1 MAKRIIQSPGVE
13 INEID
18 LSLRLPTPAGTT
30 VYTTGFADQGPTDEV
45 IGISSLSEFEN
56 IYGKPKSA
64 AERYFYHTVKA
75 TLNSQARLLVNRLPY
90 GAGNG
95 QGFGSSV
102 SVLAY
107 PVVPIQQGTL
117 SGASTTFSTTGSA
130 GMTYLVGKPTQFNI
144 TTDQHLKLMNGEVF
158 SWSNTPETTFSALS
172 DLGGAGILVINKGQ
186 TVIDGKFNGYY
197 VGLADNTNINPADNF
212 DAIRSVYTV
221 TQSAGSTGLTS
232 FVNIPA
238 SRFDFALSATPVGG
252 DNYKNDSISQIM
264 EEKITGYDTSTR
276 AFDDTLNFGLFKIR
290 QSIFTDDANKLGT
303 ILEEGYNGSI
313 GYGRQTMDPRG
324 GEAVNFFL
332 ENVESNSRNA
342 EILVNPNIS
351 NQFTGIQLNDDGTP
365 KNKVRVISQQLENF
379 LATTPLLSSEVTTS
393 TTVFSTVTS
402 LGLSGETITETVSSI
417 ETTTSIVTSFDTSLS
432 SRAYTIAGCT
442 YEQLAAA
449 RSSVNYAD
457 ALFPLG
463 AYGEAKL
470 NEKSIGN
477 VPEKLQRAIER
488 VRNADIFDIDII
500 AEGGLGTIWTYVD
513 TSGSDYFDDTKTTVA
528 IEALRTTSELVNT
541 QARDAYNAIF
551 TKYATFA
558 GPIKDGGRGDM
569 IFIADPIR
577 QILVAG
583 KDSKIINNPEKNFSR
598 DIYWALRHQ
607 FYYGNT
613 SYATAYANYLKVY
626 DDYSGLYIYA
636 PSSGFAAAKM
646 VSTDSLVGPWGAP
659 AGLNRG
665 LVGDAIDV
673 AFSPN
678 QRQRDDLYTVS
689 LNPITTFP
697 DQGIVIFGQKTLQKK
712 PSAFD
717 RINVRRNFLYLEK
730 ATKSVMKYFIFENNT
745 LFTRSQII
753 NTLSPFFERVKAE
766 DGLYDYLIVCDERN
780 NTAEVIDNNELIVDI
795 YLKPV
800 RTAEF
805 IRVNF
810 YATRTDASFTELIG

>member
-18 LSLRLPTPAGTT
+18 LSLRLPSPAGTT

-45 IGISSLSEFEN
+45 ISISSLTEFED

-64 AERYFYHTVKA
+64 AERYFFHTVKA
-75 TLNSQARLLVNRLPY
+75 ILNSQSKLLVNRLPY
-90 GAGNG
+90 GDEKG

-107 PVVPIQQGTL
+107 PVIPVTQGT
-117 SGASTTFSTTGSA
+117 STIPSPSATSTSFSASTSA
-130 GMTYLVGKPTQFNI
+130 GMTYLVGRPTQFNI
-144 TTDQHLKLMNGEVF
+144 TTDQHLKLMNGELF
-158 SWSNTPETTFSALS
+158 DWADGNTLTTNFYDASGNLSSTTVNYAALNALSAL
-172 DLGGAGILVINKGQ
+172 GNAGMLVINKGQ

-197 VGLADNTNINPADNF
+197 VGLADNTNINPSNDYN
-212 DAIRSVYTV
+212 AIGSVYTV
-221 TQSAGSTGLTS
+221 TQSAGSVGLTN

-252 DNYKNDSISQIM
+252 ANPKNDSISQIM

-276 AFDDTLNFGLFKIR
+276 GFDDTLNFGLFKLR
-290 QSIFTDDANKLGT
+290 QSTFTDNANTLGA

-324 GEAVNFFL
+324 GAAVNFFL
-332 ENVESNSRNA
+332 ENVENNSRNT
-342 EILVNPNIS
+342 EILVNPYIS
-351 NQFTGIQLNDDGTP
+351 DQFTGIQLNDDGTP
-365 KNKVRVISQQLENF
+365 KNKVRVISKQLENY
-379 LATTPLLSSEVTTS
+379 LSAGQVLSAAEV
-393 TTVFSTVTS
+393 V
-402 LGLSGETITETVSSI
+402 
-417 ETTTSIVTSFDTSLS
+417 
-432 SRAYTIAGCT
+432 IAGCQK
-442 YEQLAAA
+442 EQLVAA
-449 RSSVNYAD
+449 RAAIGYAD

-463 AYGEAKL
+463 AYGEAKVQQ
-470 NEKSIGN
+470 KAIGN
-477 VPEKLQRAIER
+477 VPEKLTRALDR
-488 VRNADIFDIDII
+488 VRNADIFDIDIL
-500 AEGGLGTIWTYVD
+500 AEGGLGTIWTY
-513 TSGSDYFDDTKTTVA
+513 TNTAAASLSAFFDDTKTTDA
-528 IEALRTTSELVNT
+528 IEALRTTSELT
-541 QARDAYNAIF
+541 DTDARDAYNAIF

-583 KDSKIINNPEKNFSR
+583 KDNKIINNPEKNFSR

-607 FYYGNT
+607 FEMGNT
-613 SYATAYANYLKVY
+613 SYATVYANYLKIY
-626 DDYSGLYIYA
+626 DDYSGLYCFV
-636 PSSGFAAAKM
+636 PPSGFAAAKM
-646 VSTDSLVGPWGAP
+646 VSTDALVGPWGAP

-665 LVGDAIDV
+665 LIGDAIDV
-673 AFSPN
+673 AFAPN
-678 QRQRDDLYTVS
+678 QRQRDDLYTIS
-689 LNPITTFP
+689 MNPITTFP
-697 DQGIVIFGQKTLQKK
+697 DQGIVVFGQKTLQKK

-753 NTLSPFFERVKAE
+753 NTLNPFFERVKAE

-780 NTAEVIDNNELIVDI
+780 NTPEVIDNNELIVDI

-810 YATRTDASFTELIG
+810 YATRTDASFAELIGS

>member
-45 IGISSLSEFEN
+45 IGISSLTEFEN

-75 TLNSQARLLVNRLPY
+75 TLNSQAKLLVNRLPY
-90 GAGNG
+90 GSNAG

-107 PVVPIQQGTL
+107 PVASILDGVSGVGT
-117 SGASTTFSTTGSA
+117 SYVSTTSA
-130 GMTYLVGKPTQFNI
+130 GVTYLVGKPTQFNI
-144 TTDQHLKLMNGEVF
+144 TTEQHLKLMNGELF
-158 SWSNTPETTFSALS
+158 TWSETPGTSFDALSAL
-172 DLGGAGILVINKGQ
+172 GKAGILVINKGQ

-197 VGLADNTNINPADNF
+197 VGLADNTNINPANDYN
-212 DAIRSVYTV
+212 AIRSVYTV
-221 TQSAGSTGLTS
+221 TQSANSTGLTS

-252 DNYKNDSISQIM
+252 ANPKNDSISQIM

-276 AFDDTLNFGLFKIR
+276 SFDDTLNFGLFKLR
-290 QSIFTDDANKLGT
+290 QSIFTDNANTLGA

-332 ENVESNSRNA
+332 ENVENNSRNT
-342 EILVNPNIS
+342 ELLVNPYIS

-365 KNKVRVISQQLENF
+365 KNKVRVISAQLENF
-379 LATTPLLSSEVTTS
+379 ITISSPASAV
-393 TTVFSTVTS
+393 
-402 LGLSGETITETVSSI
+402 
-417 ETTTSIVTSFDTSLS
+417 
-432 SRAYTIAGCT
+432 AIAGCT
-442 YEQLAAA
+442 YGQLTAA
-449 RSSVNYAD
+449 RTSIGYAD

-470 NEKSIGN
+470 EQKVIGN
-477 VPEKLQRAIER
+477 VPEKLSRAIER
-488 VRNADIFDIDII
+488 VRNADIFDIDILV
-500 AEGGLGTIWTYVD
+500 EGGLGTIWTY
-513 TSGSDYFDDTKTTVA
+513 TNTATNSAFFDDTKTTDA
-528 IEALRTTSELVNT
+528 IEALRTTSELANT
-541 QARDAYNAIF
+541 AARDAYNAIF

-583 KDSKIINNPEKNFSR
+583 KDNKIINNPEKNFSK

-607 FYYGNT
+607 FEMGNT
-613 SYATAYANYLKVY
+613 SYATVYANYLKVY
-626 DDYSGLYIYA
+626 DDYSGLYIYV
-636 PSSGFAAAKM
+636 PPSGFAAAKM
-646 VSTDSLVGPWGAP
+646 VSTDALVGPWGAP

-665 LVGDAIDV
+665 LVGDALDV
-673 AFSPN
+673 AFAPN

-697 DQGIVIFGQKTLQKK
+697 DQGIVVFGQKTLQKK

-753 NTLSPFFERVKAE
+753 NTLNPFFERVKAE

-780 NTAEVIDNNELIVDI
+780 NTPEVIDNNELIVDI

-810 YATRTDASFTELIG
+810 YATRTDASFTELVGS